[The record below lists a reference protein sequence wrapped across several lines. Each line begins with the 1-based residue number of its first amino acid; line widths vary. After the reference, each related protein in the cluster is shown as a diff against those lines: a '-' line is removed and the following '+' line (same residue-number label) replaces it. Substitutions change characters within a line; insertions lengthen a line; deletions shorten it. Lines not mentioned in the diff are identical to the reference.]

1 MKGASVIPVKGDQ
14 KIVQELT
21 RRLREALRDRLK
33 RVIVYGS
40 RARGD
45 QRPGSD
51 LDILVIVE
59 RLDTSLKQ
67 RVRQIRYQIMWEA
80 DFEPLVSLL
89 CLEKA
94 EQALE
99 ISRQL
104 LEEDYLPDAISKAYF
119 AMFYAANAALR
130 TQDIV
135 VSKHSAVIA
144 EFGKAYAKTGLID
157 PKLHRALIDAFDERQ
172 EADYNVRYG
181 T

>member
-89 CLEKA
+89 CLE
-94 EQALE
+94 E
-99 ISRQL
+99 
-104 LEEDYLPDAISKAYF
+104 
-119 AMFYAANAALR
+119 
-130 TQDIV
+130 
-135 VSKHSAVIA
+135 A
-144 EFGKAYAKTGLID
+144 EFNRMIRQGIGL
-157 PKLHRALIDAFDERQ
+157 ATNVER
-172 EADYNVRYG
+172 EGVLVYEREG
-181 T
+181 